1 MITSEM
7 KRLPLIVVGVLTAAV
22 VAAVAA
28 VGDLGY
34 AATTVAR
41 TVHVLAAPKVQAA
54 PKAAA
59 VIARISGGSD
69 QYQPGFGFGDPNHIH
84 PGRPRLLLV
93 GRVRTRKLPGR
104 PAVLVTTQFSVD
116 EQAHLYVHVFG
127 PDGRELL
134 LTQNGSLV
142 AGKVTGKQTK
152 TIEYLLL
159 IPRTSTLT
167 LRIPA
172 NLLKPGRRYTIKIS
186 AVAPTRERG
195 SLDIPFAL

>member
-7 KRLPLIVVGVLTAAV
+7 NRLPLIMVVTLTAV
-22 VAAVAA
+22 LVAAVAA

-41 TVHVLAAPKVQAA
+41 TFHVLAAPKVQAA
-54 PKAAA
+54 PRAMA
-59 VIARISGGSD
+59 VIGRISGGSD
-69 QYQPGFGFGDPNHIH
+69 QYQPGFGFGDPNHVH
-84 PGRPRLLLV
+84 PGVPLLRRVGPVRL
-93 GRVRTRKLPGR
+93 RKVPKQ

-116 EQAHLYVHVFG
+116 EQAHLYVHVYG

-142 AGKVTGKQTK
+142 GGTVTGRQSK

-167 LRIPA
+167 LRIPR
-172 NLLKPGRRYTIKIS
+172 NLLKPGRRYTITIT
-186 AVAPTRERG
+186 AVAPTSRRG